1 MRSLASPSS
10 LIPSINTTIK
20 STQILISNVELNH
33 HLTVR
38 ERRQLCNEWQ
48 DSKSGYSWRK
58 GVEERLIEKLKKRYA
73 SWTQE
78 LNLITLAESNQQW
91 WVIRVSRVCGHETAQ
106 VLGRALSHQFP
117 EMEFTALVI
126 PVMSSCSLVLMFYLF
141 SSVSQLSQPLPPSHL
156 SSFGYH

>member
-1 MRSLASPSS
+1 MVKHIASSSFSTMMATGDLNTNKNSKTTSNQSYIIPSCQQIRDLPSS

-117 EMEFTALVI
+117 EMEFTVI
-126 PVMSSCSLVLMFYLF
+126 
-141 SSVSQLSQPLPPSHL
+141 
-156 SSFGYH
+156 

>member
-1 MRSLASPSS
+1 MDPN

-117 EMEFTALVI
+117 EMEFTIIKLMSNDIYDLQLYHGPNLTICSDPLGRIWTHNAGIKAL
-126 PVMSSCSLVLMFYLF
+126 
-141 SSVSQLSQPLPPSHL
+141 
-156 SSFGYH
+156 